1 MKGLRYDLGVAKQT
15 LLAFGIRHLAFGIW
29 HLQRSL

>member
-1 MKGLRYDLGVAKQT
+1 MKGLRYDLGVAKQI
-15 LLAFGIRHLAFGIW
+15 FWHSAFGIW